1 MTKFMLTTAK
11 KYSPAMLFSVVGA
24 PFAFRIILIIIAA
37 VLYLQYDIGGF
48 SWIAVSVGEVTSLLY
63 DVIVFEYAHLV
74 SILGRP
80 VTLVELAQAL
90 LHPKHSALISLAT
103 IGTCISAYGFYGQ
116 NDQMGVCQTMGYALL
131 LTTYYAYRDLL
142 LDNVENW
149 LLTANNSVQSDGRA
163 NRSNT
168 GTIQTQVQG
177 TMTPKK
183 QTLTSIT
190 VANRSRSGTSPSS
203 PSPLKNN
210 GMEETV

>member
-11 KYSPAMLFSVVGA
+11 KYSPTMLFSVVGA
-24 PFAFRIILIIIAA
+24 PFLLRIILIIIAA

-48 SWIAVSVGEVTSLLY
+48 SWIAVSVGEVISLLY
-63 DVIVFEYAHLV
+63 DVVVFEYAHLV

-80 VTLVELAQAL
+80 VTLGELAQAL
-90 LHPKHSALISLAT
+90 MHPKHSALISLAT

-142 LDNVENW
+142 LENVENW
-149 LLTANNSVQSDGRA
+149 LLTANLSANSDGRVH
-163 NRSNT
+163 RSNT
-168 GTIQTQVQG
+168 GTQVQG
-177 TMTPKK
+177 SSTPKK
-183 QTLTSIT
+183 QTLTSVT
-190 VANRSRSGTSPSS
+190 VVNRSRSGTSPTS

-210 GMEETV
+210 GTEDTV